1 MQIKP
6 QSNHNLYL
14 HSLQNMTPAQRL
26 EKAIELSQFTR
37 ELFIQGLK
45 KRFPEKNEQEIQKLY
60 LERIALCYNRNY

>member
-6 QSNHNLYL
+6 LGNHNLYL
-14 HSLQNMTPAQRL
+14 HTLQNMTPAQRL
-26 EKAIELSQFTR
+26 EKAFELSQFTR

-45 KRFPEKNEQEIQKLY
+45 KRFPDKSEQEIKKIY